1 MGPLCLNDWTGDGD
15 VVDAAVVVPLL
26 WLRVEVDAGPSSD
39 HVNDSA
45 IRLISEVFLFW
56 CLGVVG
62 VVDVWLLRV
71 WRWEWGR
78 YDLYL
83 LVVLV
88 CVVRW
93 MLSGAVVVWLWG
105 LLICVRDNSW
115 VVGWLR
121 PRHPVSGGLRFRAV
135 PCWVRA
141 VFAVEQAVKSARLLR
156 PSSAPTTSSVAAALG
171 DNLGGEGPHQRVAGW
186 RCCVPAADCGRPD
199 RSLTVKVSSTFGWT
213 TEGLWVSSGTRPCAG
228 GALRIWHIFRTAD
241 TTPGGSWVDL

>member
-1 MGPLCLNDWTGDGD
+1 
-15 VVDAAVVVPLL
+15 
-26 WLRVEVDAGPSSD
+26 
-39 HVNDSA
+39 
-45 IRLISEVFLFW
+45 
-56 CLGVVG
+56 
-62 VVDVWLLRV
+62 
-71 WRWEWGR
+71 
-78 YDLYL
+78 LYL

-141 VFAVEQAVKSARLLR
+141 VFAVEQAVKSMRLLR
-156 PSSAPTTSSVAAALG
+156 PSSAPTTSSIAAALG
-171 DNLGGEGPHQRVAGW
+171 DNLGGEGPHQRGAGW
-186 RCCVPAADCGRPD
+186 RCCVHAADYGRPD
-199 RSLTVKVSSTFGWT
+199 RSLTAKVSSTFDWT
-213 TEGLWVSSGTRPCAG
+213 TEGLWVSSGTRSCIG

-241 TTPGGSWVDL
+241 TAPGGSWVDL

>member
-1 MGPLCLNDWTGDGD
+1 
-15 VVDAAVVVPLL
+15 
-26 WLRVEVDAGPSSD
+26 
-39 HVNDSA
+39 VNDSA
-45 IRLISEVFLFW
+45 IRLIGEVFLFW
-56 CLGVVG
+56 CLG

-105 LLICVRDNSW
+105 LLICVRNNSW

-121 PRHPVSGGLRFRAV
+121 PRHPVSGGLCFRAV
-135 PCWVRA
+135 PCWVRV
-141 VFAVEQAVKSARLLR
+141 VFAVEQAVKSMRLLR

-171 DNLGGEGPHQRVAGW
+171 GIILAARGLTSGVLVGDVVYLLLTAA
-186 RCCVPAADCGRPD
+186 VPTG
-199 RSLTVKVSSTFGWT
+199 V
-213 TEGLWVSSGTRPCAG
+213 
-228 GALRIWHIFRTAD
+228 
-241 TTPGGSWVDL
+241 

>member
-1 MGPLCLNDWTGDGD
+1 
-15 VVDAAVVVPLL
+15 
-26 WLRVEVDAGPSSD
+26 
-39 HVNDSA
+39 VNDSA

-56 CLGVVG
+56 CLG

-83 LVVLV
+83 LVVLLR
-88 CVVRW
+88 VVRW
-93 MLSGAVVVWLWG
+93 MLSGAVVVWLWE

-141 VFAVEQAVKSARLLR
+141 VFNVEQAVKFVRLLC
-156 PSSAPTTSSVAAALG
+156 PSSAPTTSFVA
-171 DNLGGEGPHQRVAGW
+171 V
-186 RCCVPAADCGRPD
+186 
-199 RSLTVKVSSTFGWT
+199 
-213 TEGLWVSSGTRPCAG
+213 
-228 GALRIWHIFRTAD
+228 ALRGLILAARGLTSGLLVGNVVYLLLTAAVP
-241 TTPGGSWVDL
+241 TGV